1 MSKPSF
7 TGVWIP
13 VEVFQME
20 TLTITE
26 KVVYGIVNA
35 LDNEEGCFASN
46 GYLAQTLQL
55 SDRQVK
61 NCLKTLIDF
70 QLVVRVELDGK
81 RLLRTVEKQAL
92 VGATDFLGRG
102 KPISPR
108 GGSRLPTYSKEDN
121 KEDSKKD
128 EPVVLPYGSDFKVAW
143 DKWEAYRKQTKKPLT
158 AMTRVEQVKMLGDL
172 QNEKQAIATIDKSIA
187 FGWQGLFVTKQDT
200 QKHKAPL
207 TNQDHA
213 NGF

>member
-35 LDNEEGCFASN
+35 LDNEEGCYASN

-61 NCLKTLIDF
+61 NVLKTLIDF
-70 QLVVRVELDGK
+70 QLVVRIEVEGK
-81 RLLRTVEKQAL
+81 RILRTVEKQAL

-102 KPISPR
+102 KPVSRR
-108 GGSRLPTYSKEDN
+108 GGSRLPTDRKEDK
-121 KEDSKKD
+121 KEDK
-128 EPVVLPYGSDFKVAW
+128 PTLTLPYEQPFADAW
-143 DKWEAYRKQTKKPLT
+143 DKWVAYRKQIKKPLSE
-158 AMTRVEQVKMLGDL
+158 MTMKEQLLMLSGWGSE
-172 QNEKQAIATIDKSIA
+172 QNAIASINKSIA
-187 FGWQGLFVTKQDT
+187 FGWQGLFVVTPNIKKT
-200 QKHKAPL
+200 L

>member
-1 MSKPSF
+1 
-7 TGVWIP
+7 
-13 VEVFQME
+13 ME

-35 LDNEEGCFASN
+35 LDNEEGCYASN

-61 NCLKTLIDF
+61 NVLKTLIDF
-70 QLVVRVELDGK
+70 QLVVRIEVDG
-81 RLLRTVEKQAL
+81 RRILRTVEKQAL

-102 KPISPR
+102 KPVSRR
-108 GGSRLPTYSKEDN
+108 GGSRLPTDRKEDK
-121 KEDSKKD
+121 KEDK
-128 EPVVLPYGSDFKVAW
+128 PTLTLPYEQPFADAW
-143 DKWEAYRKQTKKPLT
+143 DKWVAYRKQIKKPLSE
-158 AMTRVEQVKMLGDL
+158 MTMKEQLLMLSGFGSE
-172 QNEKQAIATIDKSIA
+172 QNAIASINKSIA
-187 FGWQGLFVTKQDT
+187 FGWQGLFVVTPNIKKT
-200 QKHKAPL
+200 L

>member
-35 LDNEEGCFASN
+35 LDNEEGCYASN

-61 NCLKTLIDF
+61 NVLKTLIDF
-70 QLVVRVELDGK
+70 QLVVRIEVEGK
-81 RLLRTVEKQAL
+81 RILRTVEKQAL

-102 KPISPR
+102 KPVSRR
-108 GGSRLPTYSKEDN
+108 GGSRLPTDRKEDK
-121 KEDSKKD
+121 KEDK
-128 EPVVLPYGSDFKVAW
+128 PTLTLPYEQPFSDAW
-143 DKWEAYRKQTKKPLT
+143 DKWVAYRKQIKKPLSE
-158 AMTRVEQVKMLGDL
+158 MTMKEQLLMLSGWGSEE
-172 QNEKQAIATIDKSIA
+172 NAIASINKSIA
-187 FGWQGLFVTKQDT
+187 FGWQGLFVVTTNKSKT
-200 QKHKAPL
+200 L

>member
-1 MSKPSF
+1 VSKPSF

-35 LDNEEGCFASN
+35 LDNEEGCYASN

-61 NCLKTLIDF
+61 NVLKTLIDF
-70 QLVVRVELDGK
+70 QLVVRIEVDG
-81 RLLRTVEKQAL
+81 RRILRTVEKQAL

-102 KPISPR
+102 KPVSRR
-108 GGSRLPTYSKEDN
+108 GGSRLPTDRKEDK
-121 KEDSKKD
+121 KEDK
-128 EPVVLPYGSDFKVAW
+128 PTLTLPYEQPFADAW
-143 DKWEAYRKQTKKPLT
+143 DKWVAYRKQIKKPLSE
-158 AMTRVEQVKMLGDL
+158 MTMKEQLLMLSGFGSE
-172 QNEKQAIATIDKSIA
+172 QNAIASINKSIA
-187 FGWQGLFVTKQDT
+187 FGWQGLFVVTPNIKKT
-200 QKHKAPL
+200 L

>member
-13 VEVFQME
+13 VEVFQMD

-35 LDNEEGCFASN
+35 LDNEDGCYASN

-61 NCLKTLIDF
+61 NVLKTLIDY
-70 QLVVRVELDGK
+70 QLVVRIELNGK
-81 RLLRTVEKQAL
+81 RILRTVEKQAL

-102 KPISPR
+102 KPVSR
-108 GGSRLPTYSKEDN
+108 KGGNRLPTYNKEDN
-121 KEDSKKD
+121 KEDINK
-128 EPVVLPYGSDFKVAW
+128 EELPYGDVFKAQ
-143 DKWEAYRKQTKKPLT
+143 WEQWVSYRKQTKKPLT
-158 AMTRVEQVKMLGDL
+158 AITKTEQLKMLTDIG
-172 QNEKQAIATIDKSIA
+172 NEHRAVETMKKSIA
-187 FGWQGLFVTKQDT
+187 FGWLGLFLTPQ
-200 QKHKAPL
+200 QKSKTL
-207 TNQDHA
+207 TNNDHS

>member
-35 LDNEEGCFASN
+35 LDNEEGCYASN
-46 GYLAQTLQL
+46 GYLAKTLQL

-61 NCLKTLIDF
+61 NVLKTLIDF
-70 QLVVRVELDGK
+70 QLVVRIELDG
-81 RLLRTVEKQAL
+81 RRILRTVEKQAL

-102 KPISPR
+102 KPVSRR
-108 GGSRLPTYSKEDN
+108 GGSRLPTDRKEDK
-121 KEDSKKD
+121 KEDK
-128 EPVVLPYGSDFKVAW
+128 PTLTLPYEQPFAEAW
-143 DKWEAYRKQTKKPLT
+143 DKWVAYRKQIKKPLSE
-158 AMTRVEQVKMLGDL
+158 MTMKEQLLMLSGWGSE
-172 QNEKQAIATIDKSIA
+172 QNAIASINKSIA
-187 FGWQGLFVTKQDT
+187 FGWQGLFVVTPNIKKT
-200 QKHKAPL
+200 L

>member
-1 MSKPSF
+1 MSQPKF

-35 LDNEEGCFASN
+35 LDNEEGCYASN
-46 GYLAQTLQL
+46 GYLAKTLQL

-61 NCLKTLIDF
+61 NVLKTLIDY
-70 QLVVRVELDGK
+70 QLVVRIELDG
-81 RLLRTVEKQAL
+81 RRILRTVEKQAL

-102 KPISPR
+102 KPVSR
-108 GGSRLPTYSKEDN
+108 KGGNRLPTDRTEDKKED
-121 KEDSKKD
+121 K
-128 EPVVLPYGSDFKVAW
+128 PTIVLPYGEKFKEAW

-158 AMTRVEQVKMLGDL
+158 QMTKDEQVKMLGSWM
-172 QNEKQAIATIDKSIA
+172 NEQQAIESINKSIA
-187 FGWQGLFVTKQDT
+187 FGWQGLFVVSTNKSKT
-200 QKHKAPL
+200 L

>member
-13 VEVFQME
+13 LEVFQLE

-35 LDNEEGCFASN
+35 LDNEEGCYASN

-61 NCLKTLIDF
+61 NVLKTLIDYK
-70 QLVVRVELDGK
+70 LVLRIELNGK
-81 RLLRTVEKQAL
+81 RILRTVEKQAL

-102 KPISPR
+102 KPISRR
-108 GGSRLPTYSKEDN
+108 GGSRLPTDRIEDN
-121 KEDSKKD
+121 KVDLD
-128 EPVVLPYGSDFKVAW
+128 TRVLPYAESFKEAW
-143 DKWEAYRKQTKKPLT
+143 TKWEMYRKQTKKPLT
-158 AMTRVEQVKMLGDL
+158 PMTKDEQLKMLESWGDESKAVDSI
-172 QNEKQAIATIDKSIA
+172 NKSIA
-187 FGWQGLFVTKQDT
+187 FGWQGLFLANTKST
-200 QKHKAPL
+200 KTL
-207 TNQDHA
+207 TNKDHA

>member
-35 LDNEEGCFASN
+35 LDNEEGCYASN

-61 NCLKTLIDF
+61 NVLKTLIDY
-70 QLVVRVELDGK
+70 QLVVRIEVDGK
-81 RLLRTVEKQAL
+81 RILRTVEKQAL

-102 KPISPR
+102 KPISR
-108 GGSRLPTYSKEDN
+108 KGGSRLPTYSKEDK
-121 KEDSKKD
+121 KEDSNNNIA
-128 EPVVLPYGSDFKVAW
+128 LPYGEPFKEAW
-143 DKWEAYRKQTKKPLT
+143 TKWETYRKQTKKPLT
-158 AMTRVEQVKMLGDL
+158 PMTKEEQLKMLSSWG
-172 QNEKQAIATIDKSIA
+172 NEQQAIESINKSIA
-187 FGWQGLFVTKQDT
+187 FGWQGLFVTNSNKT
-200 QKHKAPL
+200 KTL

>member
-1 MSKPSF
+1 MSSPKF

-13 VEVFQME
+13 VEVFQLE

-46 GYLAQTLQL
+46 GYLATTLQL

-70 QLVVRVELDGK
+70 QLVVRVEVNNK
-81 RLLRTVEKQAL
+81 RILRTVEKQAL

-102 KPISPR
+102 KPVSR
-108 GGSRLPTYSKEDN
+108 KGGSRLPTDRTVDKIEDN
-121 KEDSKKD
+121 NNI
-128 EPVVLPYGSDFKVAW
+128 VLPYGEPFKEAW
-143 DKWEAYRKQTKKPLT
+143 TKWELYRKQTKKPLT
-158 AMTRVEQVKMLGDL
+158 PMTKDEQLKMLGGWG
-172 QNEKQAIATIDKSIA
+172 NEAKAIDSINKSIA
-187 FGWQGLFVTKQDT
+187 FGWQGLFLANTQQTKT
-200 QKHKAPL
+200 L
-207 TNQDHA
+207 TNKDHA

>member
-13 VEVFQME
+13 VEVFQMD
-20 TLTITE
+20 TLTVTE

-35 LDNEEGCFASN
+35 LDNEDGCYASN

-61 NCLKTLIDF
+61 NVLKTLIDY
-70 QLVVRVELDGK
+70 QLVVRIELDGK
-81 RLLRTVEKQAL
+81 RILRTVEKQAL

-102 KPISPR
+102 KPVSR
-108 GGSRLPTYSKEDN
+108 KGGNRLPTYNKEDN
-121 KEDSKKD
+121 KEDINK
-128 EPVVLPYGSDFKVAW
+128 EVLPYGDAFKAQ
-143 DKWEAYRKQTKKPLT
+143 WEQWVSYRKQTKKPLT
-158 AMTRVEQVKMLGDL
+158 AITRTEQLKMLTDIG
-172 QNEKQAIATIDKSIA
+172 NEHRAVETMKKSIA
-187 FGWQGLFVTKQDT
+187 FGWLGLFLTPE
-200 QKHKAPL
+200 QKSKTL
-207 TNQDHA
+207 TNNDHS

>member
-1 MSKPSF
+1 MD
-7 TGVWIP
+7 
-13 VEVFQME
+13 

-35 LDNEEGCFASN
+35 LDNEEGCYASN

-55 SDRQVK
+55 SERQVK
-61 NCLKTLIDF
+61 NVLKTLIDY
-70 QLVVRVELDGK
+70 QLVVRVELNGK

-128 EPVVLPYGSDFKVAW
+128 EPVVLPYGSDFKDAW

-158 AMTRVEQVKMLGDL
+158 AMTRVEQVKMLTDL
-172 QNEKQAIATIDKSIA
+172 NNEKQAIATIDKSIA
-187 FGWQGLFVTKQDT
+187 YGWQGLFVTKQET
-200 QKHKAPL
+200 SKYKAPL
-207 TNQDHA
+207 TNKDHA

>member
-35 LDNEEGCFASN
+35 LDNEEGCYASN

-61 NCLKTLIDF
+61 NVLKTLIDY
-70 QLVVRVELDGK
+70 QLVVRIELDG
-81 RLLRTVEKQAL
+81 RRILRTVEKQAL

-102 KPISPR
+102 KPVSRR
-108 GGSRLPTYSKEDN
+108 GGSRFPTDRTADKKED
-121 KEDSKKD
+121 K
-128 EPVVLPYGSDFKVAW
+128 PTLTLPYGEAFKAAW
-143 DKWEAYRKQTKKPLT
+143 DKWIDYRKQIKKPLS
-158 AMTRVEQVKMLGDL
+158 AMTQQEQLTMLAGWA
-172 QNEKQAIATIDKSIA
+172 NEQGAVASINKSIA
-187 FGWQGLFVTKQDT
+187 FGWQGLFVVNGNGSKTKT
-200 QKHKAPL
+200 L
-207 TNQDHA
+207 TNNDHA

>member
-35 LDNEEGCFASN
+35 LDNEEGCYASN

-61 NCLKTLIDF
+61 NVLKTLIDF
-70 QLVVRVELDGK
+70 QLVVRIELDG
-81 RLLRTVEKQAL
+81 RRILRTVEKQAL

-102 KPISPR
+102 KPVSRR
-108 GGSRLPTYSKEDN
+108 GGSRLPTDRKEDK
-121 KEDSKKD
+121 KEDK
-128 EPVVLPYGSDFKVAW
+128 PTLTLPYEQPFSDAW
-143 DKWEAYRKQTKKPLT
+143 DKWVAYRKQIKKPLSE
-158 AMTRVEQVKMLGDL
+158 MTMKEQLLMLSGWGSEE
-172 QNEKQAIATIDKSIA
+172 NAIASINKSIA
-187 FGWQGLFVTKQDT
+187 FGWQGLFVVTTNKSKT
-200 QKHKAPL
+200 L

>member
-46 GYLAQTLQL
+46 GYLAKTLQL
-55 SDRQVK
+55 SERQVK
-61 NCLKTLIDF
+61 NVLKTLIDY
-70 QLVVRVELDGK
+70 QLVVRVELNGK

-102 KPISPR
+102 KPISPK
-108 GGSRLPTYSKEDN
+108 GGSRLPTYSKVDN
-121 KEDSKKD
+121 KEDIKKELD
-128 EPVVLPYGSDFKVAW
+128 VALPYGEEFKKAW
-143 DKWEAYRKQTKKPLT
+143 QKWDEYRKQTKKPLT
-158 AMTRVEQVKMLGDL
+158 SMTKVEQLKMLTDL
-172 QNEKQAIATIDKSIA
+172 SNEKQAIATIDKSIA
-187 FGWQGLFVTKQDT
+187 FGWQGLFVTKQDNT
-200 QKHKAPL
+200 KYKAPL

>member
-13 VEVFQME
+13 VEVFQMD

-35 LDNEEGCFASN
+35 LDNEEGCYASN

-61 NCLKTLIDF
+61 NVLKTLIDY
-70 QLVVRVELDGK
+70 QLVVRIELDGK
-81 RLLRTVEKQAL
+81 RILRTVEKQAL

-102 KPISPR
+102 KPVSR
-108 GGSRLPTYSKEDN
+108 KGGNRLPTYSKEDN
-121 KEDSKKD
+121 KEDINK
-128 EPVVLPYGSDFKVAW
+128 EVLPYGDPFKAQ
-143 DKWEAYRKQTKKPLT
+143 WEQWVSYRKQTKKPLT
-158 AMTRVEQVKMLGDL
+158 AITRMEQLKMMADIGNESRAVE
-172 QNEKQAIATIDKSIA
+172 TIKKSIA
-187 FGWQGLFVTKQDT
+187 FGWLGLFLTPEQKTKT
-200 QKHKAPL
+200 L
-207 TNQDHA
+207 TNNDHS

>member
-1 MSKPSF
+1 VSKPSF

-35 LDNEEGCFASN
+35 LDNEEGCYASN

-61 NCLKTLIDF
+61 NVLKTLIDF
-70 QLVVRVELDGK
+70 QLVVRIEVDGK
-81 RLLRTVEKQAL
+81 RILRTVEKQAL

-102 KPISPR
+102 KPVSRR
-108 GGSRLPTYSKEDN
+108 GGSRLPTDRKEDK
-121 KEDSKKD
+121 KEDK
-128 EPVVLPYGSDFKVAW
+128 PTLTLPYEQPFSDAW
-143 DKWEAYRKQTKKPLT
+143 DKWVAYRKQIKKPLSE
-158 AMTRVEQVKMLGDL
+158 MTMKEQLLMLSGWGSE
-172 QNEKQAIATIDKSIA
+172 QNAIASINKSIA
-187 FGWQGLFVTKQDT
+187 FGWQGLFVVTPNIKKT
-200 QKHKAPL
+200 L

>member
-1 MSKPSF
+1 VSKPSF

-13 VEVFQME
+13 VEVFQLE

-35 LDNEEGCFASN
+35 LDNEEGCYASN

-61 NCLKTLIDF
+61 NVLKSLIDF
-70 QLVVRVELDGK
+70 QLVVRIELNG
-81 RLLRTVEKQAL
+81 RRILRTVEKQAL

-102 KPISPR
+102 KPVSRR
-108 GGSRLPTYSKEDN
+108 GGSRLPTDRTVDKKED
-121 KEDSKKD
+121 K
-128 EPVVLPYGSDFKVAW
+128 PTLTLPYEQPFAEVW
-143 DKWEAYRKQTKKPLT
+143 DKWVAYRKQIKKPLSE
-158 AMTRVEQVKMLGDL
+158 MTMKEQLLMLSGWGNE
-172 QNEKQAIATIDKSIA
+172 QNAIASINKSIA
-187 FGWQGLFVTKQDT
+187 FGWQGLFVMTCNKTKT
-200 QKHKAPL
+200 L
-207 TNQDHA
+207 TNTDHA

>member
-13 VEVFQME
+13 VEVFQMD

-55 SDRQVK
+55 SERQVK
-61 NCLKTLIDF
+61 NVLKTLIDY
-70 QLVVRVELDGK
+70 QLVVRVELNGK

-128 EPVVLPYGSDFKVAW
+128 EPVVLPYGSDFKDAW

-158 AMTRVEQVKMLGDL
+158 AMTRVEQVKMLTDL
-172 QNEKQAIATIDKSIA
+172 NNEKQAIATIDKSIA
-187 FGWQGLFVTKQDT
+187 YGWQGLFVTKQET
-200 QKHKAPL
+200 SKYKAPL
-207 TNQDHA
+207 TNKDHA

>member
-35 LDNEEGCFASN
+35 LDNEEGCYASN

-61 NCLKTLIDF
+61 NVLKTLIDF
-70 QLVVRVELDGK
+70 QLVVRIEVDGK
-81 RLLRTVEKQAL
+81 RILRTVEKQAL

-102 KPISPR
+102 KPVSRR
-108 GGSRLPTYSKEDN
+108 GGSRLPTDRKEDKKEN
-121 KEDSKKD
+121 K
-128 EPVVLPYGSDFKVAW
+128 PTLTLPYEQPFADAW
-143 DKWEAYRKQTKKPLT
+143 DKWVAYRKQIKKPLSE
-158 AMTRVEQVKMLGDL
+158 MTMKEQLLMLSGWGSE
-172 QNEKQAIATIDKSIA
+172 QNAIASINKSIA
-187 FGWQGLFVTKQDT
+187 FGWQGLFVVTPNIKKT
-200 QKHKAPL
+200 L

>member
-55 SDRQVK
+55 SERQVK
-61 NCLKTLIDF
+61 NVLKTLIDYK
-70 QLVVRVELDGK
+70 LVVRVELNGR

-102 KPISPR
+102 KSISPR
-108 GGSRLPTYSKEDN
+108 GGSRLPTYNKEDN
-121 KEDSKKD
+121 KEDIKKD
-128 EPVVLPYGSDFKVAW
+128 EPVVLPYGSDFKVSW

-187 FGWQGLFVTKQDT
+187 FGWQGLFVTKQDN
-200 QKHKAPL
+200 QKYKAPL

>member
-13 VEVFQME
+13 VEVFQMD
-20 TLTITE
+20 TLTVTE

-35 LDNEEGCFASN
+35 LDNEDGCYASN

-61 NCLKTLIDF
+61 NVLKTLIDY
-70 QLVVRVELDGK
+70 QLVVRIELNG
-81 RLLRTVEKQAL
+81 RRILRTVEKQAL

-102 KPISPR
+102 KQISRR
-108 GGSRLPTYSKEDN
+108 GGNALPTYSKEDN
-121 KEDSKKD
+121 KDNQTKEI
-128 EPVVLPYGSDFKVAW
+128 VVLLPYGESFKAQW
-143 DKWEAYRKQTKKPLT
+143 DIWVDYRKQMKKPLAAIT
-158 AMTRVEQVKMLGDL
+158 KTEQLKMLGDL
-172 QNEKQAIATIDKSIA
+172 SNENRAIETIKKSIA
-187 FGWQGLFVTKQDT
+187 FGWLGLFLVPETKKT
-200 QKHKAPL
+200 L
-207 TNQDHA
+207 TNNDHS

>member
-1 MSKPSF
+1 VSKPSF

-13 VEVFQME
+13 VEVFQLE

-35 LDNEEGCFASN
+35 LDNEEGCYASN

-61 NCLKTLIDF
+61 NVLKSLIDF
-70 QLVVRVELDGK
+70 QLVVRIELNG
-81 RLLRTVEKQAL
+81 RRILRTVEKQAL

-102 KPISPR
+102 KPVSRR
-108 GGSRLPTYSKEDN
+108 GGSRLPTDRTVDKKED
-121 KEDSKKD
+121 K
-128 EPVVLPYGSDFKVAW
+128 PTLTLPYEQPFAEVW
-143 DKWEAYRKQTKKPLT
+143 DKWVAYRKQIKKPLSE
-158 AMTRVEQVKMLGDL
+158 MTMKEQLLMLSGWGSE
-172 QNEKQAIATIDKSIA
+172 QNAIASINKSIA
-187 FGWQGLFVTKQDT
+187 FGWQGLFVMTCNKTKT
-200 QKHKAPL
+200 L
-207 TNQDHA
+207 TNTDHA

>member
-35 LDNEEGCFASN
+35 LDNEEGCYASN

-61 NCLKTLIDF
+61 NVLKTLIDF
-70 QLVVRVELDGK
+70 QLVVRIELDG
-81 RLLRTVEKQAL
+81 RRILRTVEKQAL

-102 KPISPR
+102 KPVSRR
-108 GGSRLPTYSKEDN
+108 GGSRLPTDRKEDK
-121 KEDSKKD
+121 KEDK
-128 EPVVLPYGSDFKVAW
+128 PTLTLPYEQPFAEAW
-143 DKWEAYRKQTKKPLT
+143 DKWVAYRKQIKKPLSE
-158 AMTRVEQVKMLGDL
+158 MTMKEQLLMLSGFGSE
-172 QNEKQAIATIDKSIA
+172 QNAIASINKSIA
-187 FGWQGLFVTKQDT
+187 FGWQGLFVVTPNIKKT
-200 QKHKAPL
+200 L

>member
-35 LDNEEGCFASN
+35 LDNEEGCYASN

-61 NCLKTLIDF
+61 NVLKTLIDF
-70 QLVVRVELDGK
+70 QLVVRIEVDGK
-81 RLLRTVEKQAL
+81 RILRTVEKQAL

-102 KPISPR
+102 KPVSRR
-108 GGSRLPTYSKEDN
+108 GGSRLPTDRKEDK
-121 KEDSKKD
+121 KEDK
-128 EPVVLPYGSDFKVAW
+128 PTLTLPYEQPFADAW
-143 DKWEAYRKQTKKPLT
+143 DKWVAYRKQIKKPLSE
-158 AMTRVEQVKMLGDL
+158 MTMKEQLLMLSGWGSE
-172 QNEKQAIATIDKSIA
+172 QNAIASINKSIA
-187 FGWQGLFVTKQDT
+187 FGWQGLFVVTPNIKKT
-200 QKHKAPL
+200 L